1 MGIKILDLYSWVGKR
16 CPTPYAYN
24 CDIQTMK
31 KGDPCQVHFDN
42 RLADG
47 PSGSKNRVPLF
58 AARTLKCHRS
68 IPGHSIAAVRGL
80 KSSLWAT
87 AGGKGA

>member
-47 PSGSKNRVPLF
+47 PSNKYG
-58 AARTLKCHRS
+58 RS
-68 IPGHSIAAVRGL
+68 GNGPSSSDALASSHSDL
-80 KSSLWAT
+80 L
-87 AGGKGA
+87 